1 MRSSRRMSS
10 PFPENPDATPDQSA
24 SFDPATPDPATP
36 DPATPDI
43 GTFAT
48 PTDELTPVPLD
59 YAPDATPEIQP
70 PQGTAAPG
78 GWLARAG
85 RLIGLDRAIVF
96 TVLARGWSAMAAAV
110 TIGLILKYLTPV
122 EQGFYSVINPLVSI
136 QIIFELGFS
145 FVILQTASHESA
157 HLHIG
162 ADGTVT
168 GPARERGRLS
178 SILQKALRWYTGA
191 ALILLVV
198 LLAGGHVFFKQVSS
212 HPNQQPVNWV
222 GPWTLAAIAATF
234 TFQIDPIFSFLEGCG
249 FVPQVA
255 RARLSQFITGSVL
268 SILALV
274 AHHGL
279 YAPGAMLLG
288 QALAGGWAIRGHR
301 RLLGNVLR
309 HDPGEYQT
317 SFRTDV
323 WPLQW
328 RMAVSWVSG
337 YLTIPLFAPLLAHM
351 GTWGPVEAGRMGVSL
366 SVAAKIGD
374 VAMAWMNTKA
384 APFGRLVALRD
395 FPELDRRFF
404 RALIQST
411 GLGAFGAV
419 AAWFLAVALAHHSTK
434 YAGRFL
440 SPLGLAFMLF
450 GFVANTVV
458 SSMANYLRAHKQE
471 KFMLNSILGALYC
484 VPMAWILGHRYG
496 GVGIAAGYA
505 FGSLTIGLGYGT
517 YTFLKWRRIWHTG
530 PQAPAQAAVPA

>member
-1 MRSSRRMSS
+1 MSALTAPS
-10 PFPENPDATPDQSA
+10 GEA
-24 SFDPATPDPATP
+24 
-36 DPATPDI
+36 
-43 GTFAT
+43 
-48 PTDELTPVPLD
+48 TPVPLD
-59 YAPDATPEIQP
+59 YSPDATPEVQP
-70 PQGTAAPG
+70 PQGTAKPG
-78 GWLARAG
+78 GWLARVG
-85 RLIGLDRAIVF
+85 RLIGLDRAIIF
-96 TVLARGWSAMAAAV
+96 TVLARGWSALAAAV

-157 HLHIG
+157 HLHIA

-168 GPARERGRLS
+168 GPEREMGRLA
-178 SILQKALRWYTGA
+178 SILQKALRWYTCA
-191 ALILLVV
+191 ALVLLVV
-198 LLAGGHVFFKQVSS
+198 LLAGGRIFFQQVNS
-212 HPNQQPVNWV
+212 HAGQQRVHWA
-222 GPWTLAAIAATF
+222 GPWVLAAVAATF
-234 TFQIDPIFSFLEGCG
+234 TFQVDPVFSFLEGCG

-255 RARLSQFITGSVL
+255 RARLTQFITGSVL

-274 AHHGL
+274 TRHGL

-288 QALAGGWAIRGHR
+288 QALAGGWAIRSHR

-309 HDPGEYQT
+309 HKPGVHQT

-384 APFGRLVALRD
+384 APFGRLVALRN
-395 FPELDRRFF
+395 FAELDKRFF
-404 RALIQST
+404 RALAQST
-411 GLGAFGAV
+411 VLGTCGAV
-419 AAWFLAVALAHHSTK
+419 LAWVLAFVLARHSTH

-450 GFVANTVV
+450 GFIANTVV

-471 KFMLNSILGALYC
+471 KFMLNSIVGALYC
-484 VPMAWILGHRYG
+484 APMAWILGHRYG
-496 GVGIAAGYA
+496 GMGIAAGYA
-505 FGSLTIGLGYGT
+505 FGSLTIGLGLGT
-517 YTFLKWRRIWHTG
+517 YTFLKWRRIWHSG
-530 PQAPAQAAVPA
+530 SGLAPTIEAAA